1 MFCSSAQHGREK
13 KRDILVAEST
23 RESCSPIQPFILI
36 LFLHWLKL
44 LTKPR
49 AAISSE
55 IRSYTFLL
63 RRIPSKLAFYFDIS
77 STVNNGG
84 DFVVRPIYVYCFFC
98 FPVVGIDA
106 SAAEA
111 ILSSS
116 ELVTRLR
123 SRLAIPGCIAPGS
136 VTRCTQQTAPP
147 PCTCSRC
154 MCQWSSCRL
163 RPATN
168 DRNWFS
174 YFPLQYKSFH
184 ISSEFPTTQLK
195 LTRDQHALSSLSL
208 ECICRRLV
216 TFLSVTVGYTKYGF
230 HQTY

>member
-1 MFCSSAQHGREK
+1 MIVKLPTRRCCYASSVCHMFCSSAQHGREK

-36 LFLHWLKL
+36 LCLDYLKL

-63 RRIPSKLAFYFDIS
+63 RRITSKLALYFDIS
-77 STVNNGG
+77 SNVNNGG
-84 DFVVRPIYVYCFFC
+84 DFVVRPIYVYWFFVCFA
-98 FPVVGIDA
+98 VVGIDA

-123 SRLAIPGCIAPGS
+123 SRLSIPGCIAPGS
-136 VTRCTQQTAPP
+136 VTVVAYRFERFRVQCVHGEK
-147 PCTCSRC
+147 SRRA
-154 MCQWSSCRL
+154 S
-163 RPATN
+163 
-168 DRNWFS
+168 
-174 YFPLQYKSFH
+174 K
-184 ISSEFPTTQLK
+184 
-195 LTRDQHALSSLSL
+195 SLSVV
-208 ECICRRLV
+208 IDYNR
-216 TFLSVTVGYTKYGF
+216 
-230 HQTY
+230 